1 MATPRRGEVRSPHA
15 IVLRVTRSS
24 QVVRGRARGIA
35 MEMEVSRALRKEKD
49 GKRGGSQ
56 EGAFLCCVAVK
67 KREAVIGWSD
77 ELIDFD

>member
-1 MATPRRGEVRSPHA
+1 
-15 IVLRVTRSS
+15 
-24 QVVRGRARGIA
+24 